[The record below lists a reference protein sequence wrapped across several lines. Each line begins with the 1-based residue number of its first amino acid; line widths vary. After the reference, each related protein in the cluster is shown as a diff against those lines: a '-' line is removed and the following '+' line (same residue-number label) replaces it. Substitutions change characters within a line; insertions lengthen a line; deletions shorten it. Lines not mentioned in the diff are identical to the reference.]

1 MHPVVAKLF
10 SLQKID
16 QKVALAQKKLDSLP
30 RETEKR
36 QKKLKKLEGEL
47 TQLKDRCT
55 EIEVQV
61 ASLETKVG
69 AIETGIKKQEA
80 YLNQASSPSEYEAAR
95 HQIRYLQRDR
105 EELQNEQ
112 LGLMEEQETLTAKI
126 AELETAVA
134 EESQTFQAFMAEAE
148 ALRGELEAKKQAV
161 ADERKAKANEVPG
174 EYLARYEEIFASREG
189 TAVVPAERRYCS
201 GCFTKL
207 TPNDWAMLANGT
219 NKVLVTCRTC
229 GRFLYDP
236 DSEPA
241 APEPAVPGQTTAEQP
256 KETSSEGQKETP

>member
-1 MHPVVAKLF
+1 LHPVVAKLF

-16 QKVALAQKKLDSLP
+16 QKVALAQKKLDSIP
-30 RETEKR
+30 KETQER
-36 QKKLKKLEGEL
+36 QKKLSKLQEEL
-47 TQLKDRCT
+47 TRLKDRST

-112 LGLMEEQETLTAKI
+112 LALMEEQEQLAPKI
-126 AELETAVA
+126 TELEAAVA
-134 EESQTFQAFMAEAE
+134 EEKATFDAFLKEADK
-148 ALRGELEAKKQAV
+148 LKVELEAKKQEV
-161 ADERKAKANEVPG
+161 ADERRAKAAEIPA
-174 EYLARYEEIFASREG
+174 EYLARYEEIFVSREG
-189 TAVVPAERRYCS
+189 SAVVPAERSYCS

-236 DSEPA
+236 ESETGGEA
-241 APEPAVPGQTTAEQP
+241 GSA
-256 KETSSEGQKETP
+256 S

>member
-1 MHPVVAKLF
+1 LHPVVAKLF

-16 QKVALAQKKLDSLP
+16 QKVALAQKKLDSIP
-30 RETEKR
+30 RETEER
-36 QKKLKKLEGEL
+36 EKKLKKLEGEL
-47 TQLKDRCT
+47 GLLRDRCT

-112 LGLMEEQETLTAKI
+112 LALMEEQETLNPRI
-126 AELETAVA
+126 AELETSV
-134 EESQTFQAFMAEAE
+134 EEEKKTFQAFLTEADS
-148 ALRGELEAKKQAV
+148 LRIELEAKKKEV
-161 ADERKAKANEVPG
+161 ADERQAKADEIPG

-236 DSEPA
+236 DSEPDDHS
-241 APEPAVPGQTTAEQP
+241 EPDQVKAER
-256 KETSSEGQKETP
+256 KEPDSKVQKEAQ